1 MLDTNARTLSGKRA
15 LVTGGSRGIGK
26 AIALDFAREGADV
39 AITYLSSEKEAIEV
53 SGAIKALGRRSILC
67 RADVSQKSQVSPMID
82 LVREHM
88 GRIDILVNNAGLS
101 RGMDI
106 FELSEDVWDL
116 IVDVNMKGTY
126 LVTQPVA
133 QSMVKRQSGVI
144 INMSSIAGMVGETS
158 IGFALH
164 YNAAKQG
171 IVAMTRTMANAF
183 SPHIRVN
190 AIAPGVI
197 LTDFHVT
204 AGGSMEKVQ
213 KRIQDV
219 PLRRGGTA
227 EEVARVATF
236 LASDDA
242 SYITGQTIVVDGGLG
257 MP

>member
-1 MLDTNARTLSGKRA
+1 MRLKNKTA
-15 LVTGGSRGIGK
+15 LVTGGGKGIGR

-39 AITYLSSEKEAIEV
+39 AISYLSSERDAVEV
-53 SGAIKALGRRSILC
+53 SGLIQEQGRRAFVC
-67 RADVSQKSQVSPMID
+67 QADVSRKSDVDAMVD
-82 LVREHM
+82 GVLEEL
-88 GRIDILVNNAGLS
+88 GRIDILVNNAGLNK
-101 RGMDI
+101 GMDLL
-106 FELSEDVWDL
+106 ELTEDVWDL
-116 IVDVNMKGTY
+116 IVDVNLKGTY
-126 LVTQPVA
+126 LVSQQVA
-133 QSMVKRQSGVI
+133 REMLKRQSGVI

-158 IGFALH
+158 IGFSLH

-171 IVAMTRTMANAF
+171 VVAMTRTMANAF
-183 SPHIRVN
+183 APHIRVN

-204 AGGSMEKVQ
+204 AGGSMDKVR

-219 PLRRGGTA
+219 PLKRGGTA

-242 SYITGQTIVVDGGLG
+242 GYITGQTVVVDGGLG